1 MTTTYHSIITNN
13 GLLKNSEAAPNN
25 VNLNL
30 TEIAVCNSNGVDYDP
45 DGTEIGLVN
54 ELYRTTLTH
63 VVIDDNNQN
72 QLIIEG
78 VIDEEIGP
86 FYVREVGI
94 FDSDGDLF
102 AIGKFPETFKSNLPS
117 GVGKKLYIRMILGF
131 ANTPNVTIVAS
142 DVNNDPNFSSYV
154 SSELNNRLKISE
166 NLGDLDNVETARN
179 NLEVYSKAE
188 TDDIILN
195 KNYVINGNF
204 DIWQR
209 GILFNSNSSITFCAD
224 RWQYKH
230 DATGSGTV
238 ERNEFAVDQNEVPN
252 NPRYFLRHN
261 QITAPTTSSLWFLR
275 YYVEDVRSLAGK
287 NVTLSFYIKADKNIA
302 ASCLFRNSFGNSNYS
317 NITQSNFNITTSW
330 QKIVLNNSY
339 PVIPAG
345 MTIESNSSN
354 QFIFEIPADVCV
366 IDIAQVQ
373 LEEGNIASNFQYRPI
388 KEEISLCHRYYQK
401 TFLPEIAPANN
412 AGLSNS
418 LCVRSVSNSGNSNL
432 SVMWEFS
439 TKMRATPSITRYNP
453 GSGTSGYWFTN
464 DDNTSIQSGIE
475 SNSGTDRVTIQH
487 TAASANPYKDYYIHA
502 TADAEL

>member
-1 MTTTYHSIITNN
+1 MTAPYYSIITNA
-13 GLLKNSEAAPNN
+13 GLINHANAANNS
-25 VNLNL
+25 VNLDL
-30 TEIAVCNSNGVDYDP
+30 TQMAVGDSNGVYYDP
-45 DGTEIGLVN
+45 DGTELALVN
-54 ELYRTTLTH
+54 ETHRVNLTH
-63 VVIDDNNQN
+63 VVVDENNQN
-72 QLIIEG
+72 QLIVEA
-78 VIDEEIGP
+78 VLDEVVGP
-86 FYVREVGI
+86 FYIREVGI
-94 FDSDGDLF
+94 FDSNGDLF
-102 AIGKFPETFKSNLPS
+102 AIGKYPETFKPNLPTGS
-117 GVGKKLYIRMILGF
+117 GKRLYIRMILGF
-131 ANTPNVTIVAS
+131 ANSPS
-142 DVNNDPNFSSYV
+142 VNLVINNDIALDPNFSTDI
-154 SSELNNRLKISE
+154 NNRLDFLDSKI
-166 NLGDLDNVETARN
+166 G
-179 NLEVYSKAE
+179 
-188 TDDIILN
+188 

-209 GILFNSNSSITFCAD
+209 GILFNSNSSVTLCAD

-238 ERNEFAVDQNEVPN
+238 ERKEFAVDQNEVPN

-302 ASCLFRNSFGNSNYS
+302 AFCLFRNSFGNSNYS
-317 NITQSNFNITTSW
+317 NITQSDFNITTSW
-330 QKIVLNNSY
+330 QKIVLNNIY
-339 PVIPAG
+339 PALPAG

-373 LEEGNIASNFQYRPI
+373 LEEGNIASNFQYRSI
-388 KEEISLCHRYYQK
+388 KEELSLCHRYYQK

-418 LCVRSVSNSGNSNL
+418 LCVRSISNGGNSNL

-439 TKMRATPSITRYNP
+439 TKMRSTPSITRYNP
-453 GSGTSGYWFTN
+453 GSGTAGYWFTN

-475 SNSGTDRVTIQH
+475 SNAGTDRVTIQH
-487 TAASANPYKDYYIHA
+487 TAASANPYKDYYIHV
-502 TADAEL
+502 TADSEL